1 MTTKHFG
8 MCDASA
14 AIALD
19 SDHFVVAND
28 EDNFL
33 RVYRT
38 DTSGKYIEKI
48 SLLDYFDNNPDPEND
63 EADIE
68 GAALLGDTIYWITSH
83 ARDKD
88 GDLRPERRNFF
99 ANKIAVTGSAITA
112 NQVGRSYPNLLDDL
126 FNDERFDKYDL
137 RQAAQLAPKEEGGLN
152 IEGLTAT
159 PDGRL
164 LIGFRNPI
172 RDGKA
177 LLVPLHNPAEVVG
190 GSQAIFG
197 PPIDLGLGG
206 LGVRSIEYWAKRE
219 CYLIIAGSYEPGGEF
234 RLYQW
239 SGRPTESPIPLNNV
253 DLSGLN
259 PEVIII
265 YPDIDHKIQV
275 LSDDGSVELHG
286 EKCKDL
292 DDDDEKCFRSVW
304 VTL

>member
-28 EDNFL
+28 EDNIL

-38 DTSGKYIEKI
+38 NTSGKHIDKIE
-48 SLLDYFDNNPDPEND
+48 LFDYFDNNPESEDN

-88 GDLRPERRNFF
+88 GVFKPERHNFF
-99 ANKIAVTGSAITA
+99 ANKIVITGSTITA
-112 NQVGRSYPNLLDDL
+112 NQVGRSYSNLLDDML
-126 FNDERFDKYDL
+126 ADGQFDQYNL
-137 RQAAQLAPKEEGGLN
+137 RQAALLAPKEKGGLN

-177 LLVPLHNPAEVVG
+177 LLVPLHNPAEIVNGDQPV
-190 GSQAIFG
+190 FG
-197 PPIDLGLGG
+197 PPIELDLSG

-219 CYLIIAGSYEPGGEF
+219 CYLIIAGSYESGGEF

-239 SGRPTESPIPLNNV
+239 SGRPAEAPVHLTNV

-259 PEVIII
+259 PEVVLI
-265 YPDIDHKIQV
+265 YPDIDHKIQI

-286 EKCKDL
+286 EECKDL